1 MLAAAVPTAGASS
14 MRHLLL
20 LTALIA
26 ACPGWAAA
34 QAETATLN
42 ANLSGIAR
50 LTLSSNAI
58 VFPDADPDTVPQ
70 ISAIPG
76 PLAISAKARA
86 TPGGE
91 VSLTVQASDDLRSG
105 LDTIPAA
112 HITWTAAGAGFVSG
126 TLSAT
131 EPRRVGNWVGSGV
144 RSGTV
149 SFQFLNLWTYPV
161 GTYTLTMTFTLSA
174 A

>member
-1 MLAAAVPTAGASS
+1 MRPAVLLIVLVAG
-14 MRHLLL
+14 
-20 LTALIA
+20 
-26 ACPGWAAA
+26 CPAWVAA
-34 QAETATLN
+34 QTDTATLN

-58 VFPDADPDTVPQ
+58 AFPDADPDTVPQ
-70 ISAIPG
+70 IAATPG
-76 PLAISAKARA
+76 PIAITAKARA

-112 HITWTAAGAGFVSG
+112 HITWTATGAGFMSG

-131 EPRRVGNWVGSGV
+131 EPRMVGNWMGSGV

-149 SFQFLNLWTYPV
+149 NFQFLNLWTYSV
-161 GTYTLTMTFTLSA
+161 GIYTLTMTFTLSA